1 MGKLC
6 FIRQAKSQDAA
17 RLVLIFESIDRFS
30 QSLRNI
36 NAAEIYGM
44 LKTTFTAQFHQ
55 KVFHRTVL
63 IAGVDSQHCRRT

>member
-17 RLVLIFESIDRFS
+17 RLVLIFESIDRFN

-55 KVFHRTVL
+55 KVFHKTVS
-63 IAGVDSQHCRRT
+63 IAGDTF